1 MRSCWPVL
9 LLALAAA
16 KPAPRPVHASDFAQ
30 EAAVREWLASRP
42 APAAAPAPDGFSEAD
57 REGLKDSVSS
67 ARPPLRDLPGLSPDP
82 FDVCRT
88 LERCW
93 PLPTSFHVEAR
104 PLVSDAVAALLRPWI
119 ALGKARGWKF
129 SFAPAGASPALL
141 TARLDGLPRTAL
153 TIASAPVR
161 TGGYDVWL
169 ESADGAP
176 ELFERERVATVGP
189 RY

>member
-1 MRSCWPVL
+1 MRSFWPAL
-9 LLALAAA
+9 LLLLAAA
-16 KPAPRPVHASDFAQ
+16 KPAPAPVHTSDFAT

-42 APAAAPAPDGFSEAD
+42 AAAAAPAPEGFSQAD

-67 ARPPLRDLPGLSPDP
+67 ARLPLRDLPGLSPDP

-93 PLPTSFHVEAR
+93 PLPTSFHVDSR

-129 SFAPAGASPALL
+129 SFGPAAAAPALL
-141 TARLDGLPRTAL
+141 TARLDGLPRTSL
-153 TIASAPVR
+153 TIASAPAR
-161 TGGYDVWL
+161 TGGFDVWL
-169 ESADGAP
+169 EAAEGAP
-176 ELFERERVATVGP
+176 ELFENERVAAVGP